1 MRKFRSNGG
10 CSQRKN
16 RWIFA
21 CWTCRCWIHGGKKIC
36 WAHSLPIW
44 SCRCFPSWLRMS
56 GRTSAAGRPKALRR
70 PNSVVCALAV
80 RSNPCRTTFWKTATF
95 GSQATSPAWRPP
107 EDAGCHQA
115 PFTGKPG
122 TFGKAASILSNKV
135 YFLGK
140 SAFFLLG
147 KKIVPVKPRWAT
159 NFPFAPL
166 SLKVQFLGNRRGGI
180 LVSSPGSW
188 KKPLRS
194 ALILPRLLQ
203 SCLFAS
209 GGVARPTLILWYVQY
224 CFAQCLSC
232 VLLAGKNGFSRTAL

>member
-1 MRKFRSNGG
+1 MQCTSFAKHCLVKIWKISMRKFRSNGG

-140 SAFFLLG
+140 LFF
-147 KKIVPVKPRWAT
+147 
-159 NFPFAPL
+159 
-166 SLKVQFLGNRRGGI
+166 SLFR
-180 LVSSPGSW
+180 
-188 KKPLRS
+188 
-194 ALILPRLLQ
+194 
-203 SCLFAS
+203 
-209 GGVARPTLILWYVQY
+209 
-224 CFAQCLSC
+224 
-232 VLLAGKNGFSRTAL
+232 